1 MAWHARLAGVLAAGV
16 LLLAQCGGDDGDQT
30 DGDAAA
36 PAAPEVAATSVTAP
50 PAPTA
55 TAAPPA
61 LSDPTTAPA
70 APNPLPPEPPAPVPT
85 TPVEQPAPSG
95 PPPVAVGTMPE
106 LRIDAGGYPHA
117 LFAAQFFS
125 GPVDGISAA
134 SSDTTVATAGV
145 SEPDMVIVTPVSRGD
160 ASVTLTASG
169 PGGTATQTFTVR
181 VQTGAEPSQVAAP
194 PSPAPPAPQDPEP
207 FVPAEQPPAAAPPG
221 PSVPEETLPA
231 QAVQPEE
238 PPPDDQSLYLM
249 ASEPV
254 TAAPTLAGSIPAQTL
269 IVENSGTVSAS
280 AYFSGVVQGWEVR
293 SSAPASV
300 PVSVTEAGVVRFSGD
315 TLGTFTITVTA
326 RNDVGSARH
335 GFTVAVKTADQV
347 ILTTVGDRPQLVVAV
362 GRTITVDLSRYFSE
376 AATTFDLT
384 YDRTDSNRLI
394 DVTVQGSAAQIQG
407 LRAGTVT
414 ITLVAASATARIS
427 RPATVQVTG

>member
-1 MAWHARLAGVLAAGV
+1 M
-16 LLLAQCGGDDGDQT
+16 
-30 DGDAAA
+30 
-36 PAAPEVAATSVTAP
+36 
-50 PAPTA
+50 
-55 TAAPPA
+55 
-61 LSDPTTAPA
+61 
-70 APNPLPPEPPAPVPT
+70 
-85 TPVEQPAPSG
+85 
-95 PPPVAVGTMPE
+95 
-106 LRIDAGGYPHA
+106 RIDAGGYPHA

-181 VQTGAEPSQVAAP
+181 VQTGADRNQAA
-194 PSPAPPAPQDPEP
+194 PAPPAAPAPAAPQDPEP
-207 FVPAEQPPAAAPPG
+207 FVPDEELPAAAPPG

-231 QAVQPEE
+231 QAVQQEE
-238 PPPDDQSLYLM
+238 TPPDDQSLYLM

-254 TAAPTLAGSIPAQTL
+254 TAAPTLSGSIPAQTV

-280 AYFSGVVQGWEVR
+280 AYFRGVVQGWEVR

-300 PVSVTEAGVVRFSGD
+300 PVSVNEAGVVRFSGD
-315 TLGTFTITVTA
+315 ALGTFTITVTA
-326 RNDVGSARH
+326 KNDVGSARY

-347 ILTTVGDRPQLVVAV
+347 ILTTVGDSPQLVVAV

-376 AATTFDLT
+376 AATTFDVI
-384 YDRTDSNRLI
+384 DERTDPNRLI
-394 DVTVQGSAAQIQG
+394 DVTVQGSSAQIQG
-407 LRAGTVT
+407 LRAGTAS
-414 ITLVAASATARIS
+414 ITLVAASDTARIS